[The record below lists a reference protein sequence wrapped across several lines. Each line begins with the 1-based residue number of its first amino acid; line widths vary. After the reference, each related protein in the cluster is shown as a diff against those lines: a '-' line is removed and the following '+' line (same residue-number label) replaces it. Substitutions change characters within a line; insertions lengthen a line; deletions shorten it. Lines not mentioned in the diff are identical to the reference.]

1 MSPRAHGLRLSLLE
15 VVDLS
20 HHPDLVSWARKNNVP
35 LRESLPDSAG
45 LAACRLAITA
55 GCLPE
60 DLSALHALLPDKVPV
75 LGPESRPL
83 LTGLRKLIQEN
94 QALATD
100 SRRLKETRLRLN
112 QFVETAPL
120 AIYIK
125 DNKLRY
131 RRMNRHALHVLGLH
145 EEDVVGKTDHTLY
158 PGRSARWLQ
167 NVELETLRTG
177 ETLHA
182 SGVLPVLDAEMHVQ
196 VTLFPIIENGVT
208 EGLYGLVE
216 DTTELYE
223 SEQKLHEVDEQ
234 LNETQKYL
242 REVLENSRDIIF
254 LTDPS
259 GTILS
264 FNSGAEKA
272 LGWER
277 DEVVG
282 MPAANLCELPGRF
295 DAMFQETLKDGH
307 ASRYETE
314 FRAKDGHTII
324 CNTSLTLIEGPDG
337 APLEVVGLCRDITNR
352 LQLKNDLIRSERLA
366 AVGQMASGVAHEINN
381 PLAVIDTIAGLVEET
396 LSDEGERLEPETREI
411 LTRAMARLHHQ
422 VKRCTRITHS
432 LLGFVRKEHTGMVM
446 VDLEK
451 LLEECLDVVGT
462 EIRRSGT
469 QIRKLYQPHIAP
481 FKSDPMLLQQVFV
494 NLFKNALD
502 AVGEVPDRSGT
513 LEITTHQ
520 DGDRIIISVE
530 DNGVGI
536 PEEDQEKIF
545 NLFHTTK
552 PAGKGTGLGLS
563 IVNDILHRLGGSI
576 RVASV
581 PGKWTRFLVQLPLQA
596 PETLLPDPTSKEL

>member
-1 MSPRAHGLRLSLLE
+1 
-15 VVDLS
+15 
-20 HHPDLVSWARKNNVP
+20 
-35 LRESLPDSAG
+35 
-45 LAACRLAITA
+45 
-55 GCLPE
+55 
-60 DLSALHALLPDKVPV
+60 
-75 LGPESRPL
+75 
-83 LTGLRKLIQEN
+83 
-94 QALATD
+94 
-100 SRRLKETRLRLN
+100 
-112 QFVETAPL
+112 
-120 AIYIK
+120 
-125 DNKLRY
+125 
-131 RRMNRHALHVLGLH
+131 
-145 EEDVVGKTDHTLY
+145 
-158 PGRSARWLQ
+158 
-167 NVELETLRTG
+167 
-177 ETLHA
+177 
-182 SGVLPVLDAEMHVQ
+182 
-196 VTLFPIIENGVT
+196 
-208 EGLYGLVE
+208 
-216 DTTELYE
+216 
-223 SEQKLHEVDEQ
+223 
-234 LNETQKYL
+234 
-242 REVLENSRDIIF
+242 
-254 LTDPS
+254 
-259 GTILS
+259 
-264 FNSGAEKA
+264 
-272 LGWER
+272 
-277 DEVVG
+277 
-282 MPAANLCELPGRF
+282 
-295 DAMFQETLKDGH
+295 MFQETLKDGH

-469 QIRKLYQPHIAP
+469 QIRKLYQPHIVP

-502 AVGEVPDRSGT
+502 AVGEVPDRPGT

-563 IVNDILHRLGGSI
+563 IVHDILHRLGGSI